1 MLKLQHNE
9 HGTTCFIKGKR
20 VSVWERE
27 NVKFLETKEKDVKM
41 GWMNGT
47 PWVDCHT
54 LEARTV
60 VVE

>member
-1 MLKLQHNE
+1 MWYNLFYKRKTSE
-9 HGTTCFIKGKR
+9 SVGKK
-20 VSVWERE
+20 
-27 NVKFLETKEKDVKM
+27 NVKFLENKEKDVKM
-41 GWMNGT
+41 GWMNGI